1 MDDADAPA
9 ATAALG
15 ATAKQELDELSLISQ
30 AVLAVSRQMPVREVL
45 QVIVDSARTL
55 AGARY
60 AAIGVP
66 DSLGSFGEF
75 VVSGISAEQQ
85 RAIGP
90 VPRQHG
96 MLGVLLQDAKPERLA
111 DITADPRYIGWLP
124 KAHPAMTEFLGV
136 PVRHGDEVLGIIFAA
151 NKTGGFAERDTELL
165 TLFAAHAAIALTNAR
180 LVEASRELSAAE
192 ERERLARE
200 LHDAV
205 AQKLF
210 AIRAHARAA
219 AVLASKALLASKD
232 AARAAAAMDA
242 VSELA
247 GEAQDELRAVIEGL
261 APPSL
266 REPGELGSSLRRY
279 AELAGRAHG
288 VPVTVT
294 SAGNLSLDPA
304 TEMAV
309 YRVAQ
314 EALHNALR
322 HSGGQ
327 HVSVAVR
334 GSTRRVVLKVT
345 DDGSGFD
352 VSGVSAGL
360 GLASMRQRAAAA
372 GGTVQV
378 DSAPGQGTTVRLEVP
393 A

>member
-1 MDDADAPA
+1 M
-9 ATAALG
+9 
-15 ATAKQELDELSLISQ
+15 EECLDELSLISQ

-66 DSLGSFGEF
+66 DSRGSFGEF
-75 VVSGISAEQQ
+75 VVSGITAE
-85 RAIGP
+85 
-90 VPRQHG
+90 
-96 MLGVLLQDAKPERLA
+96 LLRDAKPERLA

-151 NKTGGFAERDTELL
+151 NKTGGFTERDTELL

-180 LVEASRELSAAE
+180 LLEASRELSAAE
-192 ERERLARE
+192 DRERLARE

-210 AIRAHARAA
+210 SIRAHAKAA

-279 AELAGRAHG
+279 SELAGRAHG

-334 GSTRRVVLKVT
+334 GSTRRVVLEVT

-352 VSGVSAGL
+352 AAGVSAGL

-372 GGTVQV
+372 GGTVRV
-378 DSAPGQGTTVRLEVP
+378 DSAPGKGTTVRLEVP